1 MFKKVFS
8 TKMFYFS
15 TSSMSSIINSRLQ
28 TKKDIRDALQPW
40 KFSQNIRYWEQQ
52 AIDQKQFSE
61 TPKLLSAM
69 QKTTK
74 DTQDSKMP

>member
-52 AIDQKQFSE
+52 AVGQKQ
-61 TPKLLSAM
+61 KLFNELSYTCDVENNKGHPRFKNA
-69 QKTTK
+69 
-74 DTQDSKMP
+74 